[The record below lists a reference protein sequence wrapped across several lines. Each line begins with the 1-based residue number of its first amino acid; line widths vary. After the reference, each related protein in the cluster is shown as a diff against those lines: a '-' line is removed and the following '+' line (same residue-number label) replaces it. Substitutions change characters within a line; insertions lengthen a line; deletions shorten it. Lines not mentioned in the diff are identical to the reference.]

1 MEYCYVTFSWEDMNK
16 HLFTTDSIPLTDK
29 VPLYQNPA
37 LKTKEFIC
45 AYLQSMGEL
54 VIKIWVSLRQM
65 TASWLWQSPLFVNL
79 PLSIHTS
86 ISQDH
91 LQVGTYRK
99 E

>member
-1 MEYCYVTFSWEDMNK
+1 METSIYS
-16 HLFTTDSIPLTDK
+16 LILSISIPARDK
-29 VPLYQNPA
+29 VLLHQNLA

-54 VIKIWVSLRQM
+54 AIGIWVSLRQM
-65 TASWLWQSPLFVNL
+65 TASWLCQSPLSINL